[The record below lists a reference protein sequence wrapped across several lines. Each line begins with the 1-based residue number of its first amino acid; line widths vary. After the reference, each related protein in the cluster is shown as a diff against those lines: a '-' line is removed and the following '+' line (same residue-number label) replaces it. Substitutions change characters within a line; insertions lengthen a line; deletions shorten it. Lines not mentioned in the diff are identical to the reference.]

1 MTNAFFDEKLPIVI
15 STALY
20 CTIFLRAVC
29 FLLYSFPNF
38 YQEDFKKMKKIDF
51 VSVLGA
57 AIALAGCASY
67 TPLQSNGATVT
78 NSVEVLGRIT
88 VERETDESGYT
99 ILLEEALKKYPDAD
113 DVANVVV
120 DGKKQFGEK
129 RYVMTAL
136 AVKYKN

>member
-1 MTNAFFDEKLPIVI
+1 
-15 STALY
+15 
-20 CTIFLRAVC
+20 
-29 FLLYSFPNF
+29 
-38 YQEDFKKMKKIDF
+38 MKKIDF

-99 ILLEEALKKYPDAD
+99 ILLEEASKNIPMRTMWRMLLWT
-113 DVANVVV
+113 
-120 DGKKQFGEK
+120 EK
-129 RYVMTAL
+129 SSSAKSVML
-136 AVKYKN
+136 